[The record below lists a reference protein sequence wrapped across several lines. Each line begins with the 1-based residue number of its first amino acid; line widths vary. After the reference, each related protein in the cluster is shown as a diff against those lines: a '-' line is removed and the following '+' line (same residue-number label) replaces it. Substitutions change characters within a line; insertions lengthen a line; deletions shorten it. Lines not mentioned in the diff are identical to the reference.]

1 MDRKSIIIVAAAIA
15 VLLIFP
21 KVVDHYFP
29 DKPVP
34 ITAAMTRTNLPSAP
48 DLPSARPS
56 PSSVAPAVRAA
67 APSRA
72 QQTLSVTNED
82 LIWRFTSRGGGISAV
97 ELRQYPAAIS
107 PPSRKPDHPTLASLN
122 RDGPTPV
129 LSVRGGELD
138 AEAEYTLTR
147 TEAGV
152 RAEKTFGNGLR
163 VIKEFALGSNYLF
176 NARLSFE
183 NTAAQTVSLP
193 DREVVIGT
201 ATAVGPLD
209 DPTATGTFWY
219 NGIKTENVKDT
230 WFANRTLGCIPG
242 TPRQEYEGGSNN
254 VGWAAVH
261 NQFFALATMP
271 SNPAPRIV
279 ITRVGVPAPVVVCI
293 TNSLS
298 AVLTNGYEAAL
309 SYPAASLPP
318 HRILTEEFLF
328 YAGPKEYNSLAKLGQ
343 RMNNNVDA
351 IMGFSGFFGFFSKL
365 LLLSMNGLHAFGL
378 SYGATIIAITVLIKL
393 VFWPLTN
400 ASTKSQK
407 RMQALQPQL
416 QAINEKYKDDPAKK
430 NQKTMEFW
438 KEHKINP
445 MGSCLPTLLQIPV
458 FFGFYWML
466 RNAIELRG
474 VPFLWAYD
482 LSQPDTVAHIAG
494 FAINPLPLIM
504 GATQL
509 WQAQLMPPSPGMD
522 PGQQKIMK
530 FMPLMFIALLYR
542 MSAGLTLYWTVQN
555 LLSILQ
561 TKLTKT
567 NEPPRP
573 APVPVAVKKL
583 K

>member
-1 MDRKSIIIVAAAIA
+1 
-15 VLLIFP
+15 
-21 KVVDHYFP
+21 
-29 DKPVP
+29 
-34 ITAAMTRTNLPSAP
+34 
-48 DLPSARPS
+48 
-56 PSSVAPAVRAA
+56 
-67 APSRA
+67 
-72 QQTLSVTNED
+72 
-82 LIWRFTSRGGGISAV
+82 LIWHFTSLGGGIKEV
-97 ELRQYPAAIS
+97 ELREYPAAIF
-107 PPSRKPDHPTLASLN
+107 PPSRRPAHPTLASLN
-122 RDGPTPV
+122 RDALTAV
-129 LSVRGGELD
+129 LSLQGGELEPD
-138 AEAEYTLTR
+138 AEYTLTR
-147 TEAGV
+147 TDGKV

-163 VIKEFALGSNYLF
+163 VVKEFYLGTNYLF
-176 NARLSFE
+176 NARLTFE
-183 NTAAQTVSLP
+183 NTGSQPVSVP
-193 DREVVIGT
+193 AREVTIGT
-201 ATAVGPLD
+201 ATAIGPLD
-209 DPTATGTFWY
+209 DPTAMGTFWY
-219 NGIKTENVKDT
+219 NGVKTENVKDT

-242 TPRQEYEGGSNN
+242 VPRQEYEGGANN

-261 NQFFALATMP
+261 NQFFTLATMP

-279 ITRVGVPAPVVVCI
+279 IRKVTVPAPEVI
-293 TNSLS
+293 GLTNTLS

-309 SYPAASLPP
+309 SYPAAALPA
-318 HRILTEEFLF
+318 HQTMTEEFLF
-328 YAGPKEYNSLAKLGQ
+328 YAGPKEYNGLAKIGQ

-351 IMGFSGFFGFFSKL
+351 IMGFTGFFGFFSKL
-365 LLLSMNGLHAFGL
+365 LLLSMNGLHSFGL
-378 SYGATIIAITVLIKL
+378 SYGLTIIAITVLIKL
-393 VFWPLTN
+393 IFWPLTN

-416 QAINEKYKDDPAKK
+416 QAISEKYKDDPAKK

-482 LSQPDTVAHIAG
+482 LSQPDTVAHLAG
-494 FAINPLPLIM
+494 FPINPLPLIM
-504 GATQL
+504 GVTQL
-509 WQAQLMPPSPGMD
+509 WQAHLMPPSPGMD

-561 TKLTKT
+561 TKVTKT
-567 NEPPRP
+567 TEPPRAVP
-573 APVPVAVKKL
+573 APGMVKKL